1 MPDTTPATSRA
12 AMIAEEEGIE
22 IIQTS
27 APTGTLRLTT
37 VRGLAIARC
46 TAATIAKDSR
56 TDTKTGIEAIDPKS
70 DWIVRA
76 RSRGRALHNRVNFDC
91 FNERQGP

>member
-1 MPDTTPATSRA
+1 MPDITPATSRA

-27 APTGTLRLTT
+27 APTGTLRLIT

-56 TDTKTGIEAIDPKS
+56 TDTKMGIGAIDPKS

-76 RSRGRALHNRVNFDC
+76 RSRDRAFYNRVNFDC
-91 FNERQGP
+91 FDERQEP